1 VIRDNKKQEVIKQ
14 ILADSDLDLSRKLM
28 RDKAKLVIKSGKA
41 FSKIQK
47 RLEEIADQRR
57 EK

>member
-1 VIRDNKKQEVIKQ
+1 MIRDNKKQEVIKQ